1 MAYLGNRPQNGN
13 FIKLDDISTQFN
25 GVLST
30 FNTTVSGQSYTVSNP
45 FATIFVGGGNVK
57 QPGIDYNFNGTTIVF
72 NSAPP
77 SAWLGSSWCMVFGDV
92 LTTGIPSDG
101 TITNAKLAA
110 GTIQYDRLASTTQA
124 TILANALLFGY

>member
-1 MAYLGNRPQNGN
+1 MAYLGRNPAVGN
-13 FIKLDDISTQFN
+13 FVKLDDISTSFN

-30 FNTTVSGQSYTVSNP
+30 FNTTVSGVAYTVSNP

-77 SAWLGSSWCMVFGDV
+77 SAWLGSTWCMVFGDV
-92 LTTGIPSDG
+92 LASGLPSDG
-101 TITNAKLAA
+101 TITNAKLAN
-110 GTIQYDRLASTTQA
+110 GTIAYNKLASTTQS